1 MTLEKCNVFLA
12 KKRKRGNS
20 GNFKKN
26 ILKLQNFMN
35 KNIPACLL
43 LIKSSRIILVK
54 VMLYMHLIILIFV
67 TTILTLITYI
77 T

>member
-12 KKRKRGNS
+12 KKRNRGNS